1 MKQLQKLTRQES
13 GQATLTIVVVLI
25 GSSRVTVLLLLT
37 MNNAVSINKKASNIR
52 ANADIINVSGDSI
65 PFLKNTNEL
74 ADSILVTASPLEGQ
88 VKTIEGLP
96 PTSTRTLSAST
107 ATAATIVQTALGIN
121 AEAVD
126 ILNTARSIDVGA
138 KTITGQ
144 LVTTVGVAKD
154 IKRDTGSILTSAT
167 SIHRNACGLLAAG
180 TSVNSLGENCA
191 GIRPTGHT
199 NGQNPPRYRELRKF

>member
-1 MKQLQKLTRQES
+1 MILKQLQNHTRQES
-13 GQATLTIVVVLI
+13 GQATLTIVMVLI
-25 GSSRVTVLLLLT
+25 GVIGISVLLLLT

-65 PFLKNTNEL
+65 PFLKHTNEL
-74 ADSILVTASPLEGQ
+74 ADSILVTATPLEGQ
-88 VKTIEGLP
+88 VKTIEGLA
-96 PTSTRTLSAST
+96 TNIDKNALGID

-167 SIHRNACGLLAAG
+167 SIHRNACGLLASG
-180 TSVNSLGENCA
+180 ILQSLGENCA

-199 NGQNPPRYRELRKF
+199 